1 MLPGGKHGNH
11 TVIVKEMPF
20 DTTKCHYTT
29 FENLVYTQ
37 FYILGY
43 TEGFSFQELPWSQRQ
58 AIFFESSQIGEY
70 LFYLSYKNRN
80 ITQTILKDKSILP

>member
-1 MLPGGKHGNH
+1 MPFH
-11 TVIVKEMPF
+11 TVKRLCLLTGIYMTF
-20 DTTKCHYTT
+20 DSY
-29 FENLVYTQ
+29 FYFLV
-37 FYILGY
+37 Y

-80 ITQTILKDKSILP
+80 ITILKDKSILP